1 MWEGVGSRN
10 GANVT
15 ITCQEPTALSKT
27 NTHTEHVPWWRHL
40 SFPLLTKELTEQ
52 ANRRR
57 TYVVRFLYALVL
69 FLLGVFAIADDA
81 SGNVRL
87 GAGQAIFHNLVQL
100 QFWLIL
106 IFLPATASGALT
118 IEKERDTLSLLLITT
133 IPPWSIVVQKYLS
146 RLLPM
151 LSFLL
156 LGFPLLAVAY
166 SYGGV
171 STSELLGAIALLIL
185 FAAQVAAVS
194 ILASAWCRTTGEA
207 FITTYVVLAIMT
219 MFGVWPMALFQRLSS
234 GNTPMRQ
241 IAAAQIGTVFAV
253 GASMGCLMLACV
265 VLERRAFLPPRNVL
279 LQLFRRLDKFYE
291 DINQVTGGIVLVND
305 GGELPDEQPIAWR
318 ETSKKSLGTVRY
330 LFRVLTVLE
339 VPILFVAAAINLN
352 NTRNTNPV
360 SILLF
365 VVWTIGAAML
375 CVHASGVIA
384 SERSHQTLDP
394 LLTTPLTGAD
404 ILKQKL
410 AGVRRLIFVLLVPFA
425 TIYGFQIWFRG
436 FDFGYLVGSVASA
449 FIFLWLIAWGALWI
463 GLRLN
468 SPMKAVLSS
477 MMVVATICGLPLI
490 LEALLSSS
498 VMLVELWIP
507 RIVGSFS
514 PANIIRT
521 IEYRG
526 QLLGVEDNIAFVI
539 QLGMLPLYGLVLFY
553 VRHACLRDADDLLQR
568 LPEDPD
574 AAIDPHQTREIA
586 SSDSPSST
594 RTSLADATL

>member
-1 MWEGVGSRN
+1 MN
-10 GANVT
+10 
-15 ITCQEPTALSKT
+15 SKR
-27 NTHTEHVPWWRHL
+27 THLEHIPWWRHL

-57 TYVVRFLYALVL
+57 TYVVRFLYAAVL
-69 FLLGVFAIADDA
+69 FLLGIFAIAGDT

-87 GAGQAIFHNLVQL
+87 GAGGAIFHNLVQM

-171 STSELLGAIALLIL
+171 STNELLAAIAMLIL
-185 FAAQVAAVS
+185 FAVQVAAVS
-194 ILASAWCRTTGEA
+194 IFASTWCRTTGEA
-207 FITTYVVLAIMT
+207 FIATYLILAVMSI
-219 MFGVWPMALFQRLSS
+219 FGVWPMTHFRTLSTAT
-234 GNTPMRQ
+234 GLRH
-241 IAAAQIGTVFAV
+241 IAAAQIGVV
-253 GASMGCLMLACV
+253 LSIGASVVCLFLACM
-265 VLERRAFLPPRNVL
+265 VLERRAFLPARNVL
-279 LQLFRRLDKFYE
+279 LQMFRRLDKFYE

-339 VPILFVAAAINLN
+339 VPILFVAATINLSN
-352 NTRNTNPV
+352 VRNTNSV
-360 SILLF
+360 SVLLF
-365 VVWTIGAAML
+365 LLWTVGAAML

-425 TIYGFQIWFRG
+425 SIFGFQTWFGG
-436 FDFGYLVGSVASA
+436 FNLGYLVGSAASA
-449 FIFLWLIAWGALWI
+449 LIFLWLIAWGALWI
-463 GLRLN
+463 GLRLS
-468 SPMKAVLSS
+468 SPMKAVLTS
-477 MMVVATICGLPLI
+477 MIVVALVCGVPLI
-490 LEALLSSS
+490 LETVLSRSA
-498 VMLVELWIP
+498 MLRELWIP
-507 RIVGSFS
+507 RIAGSFS
-514 PANIIRT
+514 PASVIRT

-526 QLLGVEDNIAFVI
+526 QLLGVEDNLAFAI
-539 QLGMLPLYGLVLFY
+539 QLAILPFYGLALY
-553 VRHACLRDADDLLQR
+553 LIRRECLRSADELLQR

-574 AAIDPHQTREIA
+574 AAIDPFQVSGTNESGSPPESVTLAPA
-586 SSDSPSST
+586 ST
-594 RTSLADATL
+594 